1 MRACDLQQQ
10 VLPAGDRN
18 VVSTELIQKNE
29 TAKKH

>member
-1 MRACDLQQQ
+1 